1 MENKPTGL
9 SLQPHYAPHRPG
21 PCALTHSDVWTTE
34 HTGGSGW
41 GPRTPS
47 QPSHTALGENTRKV
61 LETKLPNEAKGS
73 RFQRKKFSIILNS
86 PWIREVG
93 FSSGNGS
100 FLKHL
105 KTPQDCL
112 RQSLSC
118 CLIAQSIFLRAQE
131 ADLHLRQRDG
141 KEAWAGDAASSLQT
155 GLTFGMERPPWSLD
169 IQGHQ

>member
-9 SLQPHYAPHRPG
+9 SLQPYYAPHRPG

-34 HTGGSGW
+34 HTGGSGC
-41 GPRTPS
+41 GTHSSP

-61 LETKLPNEAKGS
+61 LETKLPNETKGS

-86 PWIREVG
+86 PWTVRSRL
-93 FSSGNGS
+93 F
-100 FLKHL
+100 FLKRVFL
-105 KTPQDCL
+105 ESSEDTPGL
-112 RQSLSC
+112 LEAKSLC

-141 KEAWAGDAASSLQT
+141 KEAWAGDAPHPFKLGSHLAWRDHP
-155 GLTFGMERPPWSLD
+155 G
-169 IQGHQ
+169 I

>member
-1 MENKPTGL
+1 M

-21 PCALTHSDVWTTE
+21 PCALPHSDVWTTE

-47 QPSHTALGENTRKV
+47 QPSHTALGGKHTKGTRNKI
-61 LETKLPNEAKGS
+61 TNEAKGS

-86 PWIREVG
+86 PWIREASL
-93 FSSGNGS
+93 SSSNGS

-105 KTPQDCL
+105 QTPQDCL

-118 CLIAQSIFLRAQE
+118 YLIAQSIFLRPQE
-131 ADLHLRQRDG
+131 ADLYLRQRDG
-141 KEAWAGDAASSLQT
+141 KEAWGGDAPSSLQT
-155 GLTFGMERPPWSLD
+155 GLTFGMERSPWSLD